1 MFCLSSS
8 SFEPGYPSLVTIHWF
23 RWMGENV
30 PMNLNWYYCFI
41 VNDDKAMVVAPV
53 KQSVFWTT
61 RDNLWQLTIGRNQM
75 WTLGKLHSVKIF
87 RGIVHIVIWHVL
99 QIWWEFQM
107 FSSYVDFLNTE
118 TWKYGKVDQSISGEN
133 GTRGKDVGSGI
144 GGPLLHI
151 PECFRVFGNLLLS
164 ISPNTLTSP
173 HVKNMCH
180 TLVMPLVSVVCHYLK
195 Q

>member
-1 MFCLSSS
+1 MCQWLWTDTTASQ
-8 SFEPGYPSLVTIHWF
+8 LMMI
-23 RWMGENV
+23 RQ
-30 PMNLNWYYCFI
+30 
-41 VNDDKAMVVAPV
+41 MVVAAL

-87 RGIVHIVIWHVL
+87 RGIVHIIILHVS

-107 FSSYVDFLNTE
+107 FSSYVDFLDTE

-144 GGPLLHI
+144 GGPPLLHI

>member
-1 MFCLSSS
+1 
-8 SFEPGYPSLVTIHWF
+8 
-23 RWMGENV
+23 
-30 PMNLNWYYCFI
+30 
-41 VNDDKAMVVAPV
+41 MVVAAL

-75 WTLGKLHSVKIF
+75 WTLGKLHSVKKF

-99 QIWWEFQM
+99 HILISMRQICWEFQM

-118 TWKYGKVDQSISGEN
+118 TWKYGKVAQSISGEN

-164 ISPNTLTSP
+164 ISPNTLGFYQKLDLTSRQEY
-173 HVKNMCH
+173 VSLIGNA
-180 TLVMPLVSVVCHYLK
+180 TSISSMPLLEAVAVVCQLLCFSVGSWK
-195 Q
+195 PV